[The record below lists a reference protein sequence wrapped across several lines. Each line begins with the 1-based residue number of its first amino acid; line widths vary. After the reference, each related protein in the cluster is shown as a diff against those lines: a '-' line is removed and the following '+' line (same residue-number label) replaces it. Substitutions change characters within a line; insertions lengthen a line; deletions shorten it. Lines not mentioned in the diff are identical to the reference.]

1 MKKLLGYV
9 RVSTKGQSDNF
20 SIEDQ
25 IEKIKS
31 YCNLYNF
38 ELTDIFHDVKSGSNI
53 ENRKGLN
60 DLLERLNGYDGLIV
74 FKLDRLSRSAKNTL
88 ELLDTLNKNN
98 KTLISVSEQFDFSSH
113 QGKLFLTMLA
123 GFSEYERDVIKERMT
138 NGRNAKKKSGV
149 YAGGR
154 PKLGKKISHDVI
166 ENKIVKTLVDDPKE
180 LEIIKKIKNH
190 KRAGKNIYQI
200 TSWLNTNGY
209 KTKSGKDFTQVQVKR
224 ALEK

>member
-20 SIEDQ
+20 SIDDQ
-25 IEKIKS
+25 IEKIKA

-38 ELTDIFHDVKSGSNI
+38 ELTDIFHDIKSGSNI

-88 ELLDTLNKNN
+88 ELLEILNNNN

-138 NGRNAKKKSGV
+138 NGRNAKKLTGV

-154 PKLGKKISHDVI
+154 PKLGKKINHEVI
-166 ENKIVKTLVDDPKE
+166 ENRIVKTLVDDPKE

-190 KRAGKNIYQI
+190 KRAGKSIYQI
-200 TSWLNTNGY
+200 TSWLNDNGY
-209 KTKSGKDFTQVQVKR
+209 KTKSGKEFTQVQVKR